1 MSESKVTES
10 KAPPCSPGIRF
21 TMMSS
26 NLISLCAF
34 IMFLLPYKGAQTMA
48 YGALIFSVLIQA
60 FVIIRSVSLRNRG
73 KNEGLRSLIGE
84 VMGNSLPPI
93 FLIFQLVLLIL
104 LYSSHKDIM
113 SDKDASGNLPPMLS
127 RYNAGAFGFAMTQVV
142 LLYVYT
148 KKMIRGG
155 SHSLPMMKYIE
166 EAMAPGFVV
175 LGALTLL
182 YTGLLYVVLIKFITD
197 G

>member
-1 MSESKVTES
+1 MVDKDE
-10 KAPPCSPGIRF
+10 APCSPGIKL
-21 TMMSS
+21 TMMIS

-34 IMFLLPYKGAQTMA
+34 MMFFLPYKGAQSVA
-48 YGALIFSVLIQA
+48 YGALIFSVLIQG

-73 KNEGLRSLIGE
+73 KHEGMRTLIAE
-84 VMGNSLPPI
+84 VTSNSMPPI
-93 FLIFQLVLLIL
+93 FIIFQLVLLIM

-113 SDKDASGNLPPMLS
+113 ADKDASGNLPPMLA
-127 RYNAGAFGFAMTQVV
+127 RYNAAAFSFAMTQVA
-142 LLYVYT
+142 LLYFYT

-155 SHSLPMMKYIE
+155 AHPLPLMKYIE
-166 EAMAPGFVV
+166 GAMDPGFIV
-175 LGALTLL
+175 LGAFTLL